1 MFTSAVDGQSVVT
14 VRRFRLGGDRDTD
27 SSDSDDEKGGT
38 ASRWRGGAS
47 AASTARTRL
56 VAASQQMSSPTAAAA
71 ISASLPPR
79 AESSSSLE
87 LSTPSSSMTSSPARS
102 ALAPGLRK
110 SIAATA
116 APEEAPEDKR
126 RSSSSSGKGID
137 THQASY
143 QTGKREHG
151 GGGAAH
157 SSQQLQ
163 STGSTVSALLSST
176 MMCSAKEGDIQVPP
190 RGAITGDAAAALPVA
205 SVPSTT
211 ASNSPALLADAV
223 RPRSSSTGVFF
234 HEEDPS
240 WTKAV
245 EGAASA
251 TSLTSLSGGA
261 AAGMSRTVTSITAT
275 DTMGRP
281 ALPLAAAPAQAAA
294 TSMKPAPADAA
305 LAFAAAVAPVRK
317 SSLREAKQKSVR
329 PSVAVV
335 AHPSGVLEAPPAAT
349 SSSSSSDDADLA
361 ILAPLQI
368 SNPTSTGHPSG
379 CVATATQSL
388 TTRKLT
394 VPLTTAAGA
403 DTPPSSSSPRLPLPS
418 ATRLSTVAAGQ
429 TATPTATS
437 TASLPA
443 FTAGPGG
450 ESIASGSGSPVL
462 SGPGSL
468 AYNRVSAQGRGSVP
482 SSVLE
487 APSRPRWGALPRE
500 HTAPPSFPA
509 MAAQPTATSAAPP
522 PPPESVASTGASHAE
537 VPSPAAVRANP
548 LFASPFSVALPTR
561 PCRQAPRLPGATHT
575 SAGLSLIED
584 DGAQR
589 QCSSSL
595 VASTLSAERSRAE
608 AGQPKAVGGQQRGL
622 PSSRSASPPSTTP
635 RAFLSSARGAASSA
649 DGASSPLL
657 SRSAAVTAAQREREA
672 ALVIYDDRV
681 PPAKRRAKRQAPPLT
696 DQAAEGS
703 HAEVVSA
710 WLLLP
715 GGRTTASPEGERGDV
730 LRCRPVLHF
739 GRVASVRRSRTDCF
753 SEKRSLDGRDAG
765 ADDDDTVDA
774 GDDAAGGRL
783 AYTTDSH
790 GSSDG
795 ITGQYRHPERSS
807 SGDRSA
813 KAKKRSGC
821 NRIVQR
827 LFSDTVQQ
835 QQRRKPGLNAFMS
848 RTSNSESTSRVV
860 VCVGRQAAS
869 TARDAKAA
877 HKDVSSGAVAS
888 TEPPPTTASR
898 IAATSL
904 LADEAV
910 HFDLLNYRRF
920 CSRQ

>member
-1 MFTSAVDGQSVVT
+1 MFNSAMDGPSVVT
-14 VRRFRLGGDRDTD
+14 VRRFRLGDDRDTD

-56 VAASQQMSSPTAAAA
+56 VAASQQVSSPTAAAA

-87 LSTPSSSMTSSPARS
+87 LSTPSSSMTSSSARS

-137 THQASY
+137 MHQASY
-143 QTGKREHG
+143 QTVKRERG
-151 GGGAAH
+151 GGGTAH

-163 STGSTVSALLSST
+163 STDSTVSALLTST
-176 MMCSAKEGDIQVPP
+176 IMCSAKEGDMELPP

-211 ASNSPALLADAV
+211 ASNSPALLA
-223 RPRSSSTGVFF
+223 
-234 HEEDPS
+234 
-240 WTKAV
+240 
-245 EGAASA
+245 
-251 TSLTSLSGGA
+251 
-261 AAGMSRTVTSITAT
+261 
-275 DTMGRP
+275 
-281 ALPLAAAPAQAAA
+281 
-294 TSMKPAPADAA
+294 
-305 LAFAAAVAPVRK
+305 AAVAPVRK

-329 PSVAVV
+329 PSVTVV
-335 AHPSGVLEAPPAAT
+335 ARPSGVLEAPPAAT
-349 SSSSSSDDADLA
+349 SSSSPSDDADSA

-368 SNPTSTGHPSG
+368 ANPTSTGHPSG
-379 CVATATQSL
+379 CVVAATQSL

-394 VPLTTAAGA
+394 VLLTTAAGE

-418 ATRLSTVAAGQ
+418 ATRLSAVAAGQ
-429 TATPTATS
+429 TATPTTTS

-487 APSRPRWGALPRE
+487 APSRPRWSVLPRE

-522 PPPESVASTGASHAE
+522 PPPEPVVSTGASHAE
-537 VPSPAAVRANP
+537 VPSPAVVRANP
-548 LFASPFSVALPTR
+548 LFASPLSVALPTR

-584 DGAQR
+584 DEAQR
-589 QCSSSL
+589 RCSSSL

-608 AGQPKAVGGQQRGL
+608 TGQPKAVGGQQRGS
-622 PSSRSASPPSTTP
+622 PSSRSASPPSTPP
-635 RAFLSSARGAASSA
+635 RAFLSSSAGGAASSA

-703 HAEVVSA
+703 HAEAVSA
-710 WLLLP
+710 WLLLH
-715 GGRTTASPEGERGDV
+715 GGRTTASAEGEKEDV

-739 GRVASVRRSRTDCF
+739 GRAAAVRRSRTDC
-753 SEKRSLDGRDAG
+753 SSKKRSLDGRDAG
-765 ADDDDTVDA
+765 IDDDDTVDA

-783 AYTTDSH
+783 AYTTGSH

-795 ITGQYRHPERSS
+795 ITGQYGYPERSS

-835 QQRRKPGLNAFMS
+835 QQRKTGLNALMS

-860 VCVGRQAAS
+860 MCVGRQAAS
-869 TARDAKAA
+869 TARDAKVA
-877 HKDVSSGAVAS
+877 HKDVSSGAMAS

-898 IAATSL
+898 IVAASL